1 MIAYNTEKRRKKPYK
16 GKTEGGGSPRIAVR
30 LGITL
35 QCSIL
40 IRLLFQ
46 YLPKKSLFFP
56 SFLKWQGT

>member
-16 GKTEGGGSPRIAVR
+16 GKTEGGGSPRIAVH

-46 YLPKKSLFFP
+46 YRRNLYSFP